1 MSRAPINS
9 GRYVLVATNG
19 TRQWTRDQVALQA
32 DILSLLDRDGAL
44 PKKRIIM
51 ALSTAQAAVETAL
64 DALLRAG
71 KIERYRAMS
80 VRRRMDEHWCVAAS
94 APARG
99 PISYRAEETLAAFRD
114 AARKTLAVAS
124 LTVTSASRN
133 HQNG

>member
-1 MSRAPINS
+1 MSRMPINS

-19 TRQWTRDQVALQA
+19 TRQWARDQVALQTE
-32 DILSLLDRDGAL
+32 ILALLESQGGL
-44 PKKRIIM
+44 PKKRIIT
-51 ALSTAQAAVETAL
+51 ALSTAQAAIETAL
-64 DALLRAG
+64 TALLRAG

-80 VRRRMDEHWCVAAS
+80 VRRRMDEHWCVAGS

-124 LTVTSASRN
+124 ITVTSASRN